1 VSGLQQMMHHTSQQT
16 GFLEPITQNES
27 TIFFPI
33 RNFSM
38 GLNLSQVEATQVI
51 VAEQVDVAEKKRKR
65 SEVAEEVDT
74 SDEVAAA
81 FSAIKLSHYIAELI
95 VGENAELTDLKQ
107 HTNQVK
113 DIMES
118 CQELLKTKSSGK
130 KLKNS
135 VYDALAKKGRVD
147 RFPVS
152 REEFKAIDCAV
163 LQSQSPDLLELRGEA
178 LDAGRIVIPQ

>member
-1 VSGLQQMMHHTSQQT
+1 
-16 GFLEPITQNES
+16 
-27 TIFFPI
+27 
-33 RNFSM
+33 M
-38 GLNLSQVEATQVI
+38 GLILSQVEAPQ
-51 VAEQVDVAEKKRKR
+51 VAEQVADTEKKRKR
-65 SEVAEEVDT
+65 SEVAEEVDE
-74 SDEVAAA
+74 DDVAAT

-95 VGENAELTDLKQ
+95 VGENAEITDLKQ
-107 HTNQVK
+107 HTTQVK
-113 DIMES
+113 DILES

>member
-1 VSGLQQMMHHTSQQT
+1 
-16 GFLEPITQNES
+16 
-27 TIFFPI
+27 
-33 RNFSM
+33 M
-38 GLNLSQVEATQVI
+38 GLILSQLAALPQAEVEAPQAEVI
-51 VAEQVDVAEKKRKR
+51 VAEQQVEEKKRKR
-65 SEVAEEVDT
+65 NEAIEVAE
-74 SDEVAAA
+74 DEEAAT

-95 VGENAELTDLKQ
+95 VGENADITDLKQ
-107 HTNQVK
+107 HTTQVK
-113 DIMES
+113 DILES